1 MGMEIQLDQQL
12 KNKVEFSTLKPFK
25 SICSRTV
32 LD

>member
-1 MGMEIQLDQQL
+1 MGMEIQQL